1 MSKSALCLN
10 CTGNSYGQ
18 FVILEIDRNCLHLN
32 DEQISKRFIALLKVL
47 YYVLTLC
54 CECDS
59 FFKVLFSS

>member
-10 CTGNSYGQ
+10 CTGNFYGQ

-54 CECDS
+54 CDVIV
-59 FFKVLFSS
+59 FLKYNA